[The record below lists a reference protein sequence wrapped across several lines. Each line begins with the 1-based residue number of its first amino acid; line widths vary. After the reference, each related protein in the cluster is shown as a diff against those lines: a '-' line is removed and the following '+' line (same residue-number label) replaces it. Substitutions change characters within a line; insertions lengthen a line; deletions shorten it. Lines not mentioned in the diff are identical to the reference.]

1 MSSFKDRFG
10 ISVVALLS
18 VVMGV
23 FMAILDNTVV
33 NVAIPKMMSVFA
45 ATQNEI
51 EWVITGYLL
60 VTGMLTPV
68 SGYLGDRFGQK
79 RIYMI
84 ALAIFTIGSALC
96 GLSWSADSII
106 FFRVIQAVGGAM
118 LMPVSMT
125 ILFSMAKPERRGA
138 IMGIWGIALMFAPA
152 LGPTLSGY
160 FVEYV
165 NWRLIFYINVPVGIF
180 SFFLVAASIPTIKG
194 RMSEKLDIP
203 GFATSL
209 VGFFCLLYALSEAP
223 TDGWSSITIVSFFVA
238 GAIFLALF
246 VVIELTAENPMLDL
260 RLLKR
265 RVYLVALIASSLL
278 SVAMLGVLF
287 ILPIFLQD
295 YVGLSPLQTGLLVL
309 PGALIT
315 GILMPISGSLFDRIG
330 ARPLGLIGLA
340 VMVLATL
347 YMTELNVY
355 WTFGAIVIIYMLRSA
370 GMGLAMM
377 PLSTAGMNDV
387 PRNQVSRATALQ
399 NTTRNVAG
407 SIGTA
412 YLSTIMQT
420 DTAKHLMTF
429 TGRLTAQ
436 ALQSVHLGGA
446 IPSVY
451 GATSS
456 EQLQQ
461 LIGFLQQWAFTQ
473 GMKDA
478 FYAAVIIGA
487 LAWVSVIFIGR
498 KKPPVGATEG
508 APGGGSTH
516 MAVME

>member
-1 MSSFKDRFG
+1 MASFQERFG
-10 ISVVALLS
+10 ISFIALIS
-18 VVMGV
+18 VVLGV
-23 FMAILDNTVV
+23 FMAILDSTVV

-45 ATQNEI
+45 ATQNDI
-51 EWVITGYLL
+51 EWVLTAYLL
-60 VTGMLTPV
+60 VTGMLTPI

-96 GLSWSADSII
+96 GLSWSTSSII
-106 FFRVIQAVGGAM
+106 IFRVIQAVGGAM

-125 ILFSMAKPERRGA
+125 ILFSMSKPERRGT

-160 FVEYV
+160 LVEYV
-165 NWRLIFYINVPVGIF
+165 NWRLIFYINVPVGIV
-180 SFFLVAASIPTIKG
+180 SLLLVAATIPAIKG
-194 RMSEKLDIP
+194 KMSEKLDVP

-209 VGFFCLLYALSEAP
+209 IGFFCILYALSEAP
-223 TDGWSSITIVSFFVA
+223 TDGWGSITIISFLVA
-238 GAIFLALF
+238 GLVFLALF
-246 VVIELTAENPMLDL
+246 VAIELTATNPMLDL

-265 RVYLVALIASSLL
+265 KVYLVSLIASSLL
-278 SVAMLGVLF
+278 NVAMLGVLF

-315 GILMPISGSLFDRIG
+315 GVLMPISGNLFDRIG
-330 ARPLGLIGLA
+330 ARPLALIGLA
-340 VMVLATL
+340 VMALTTL
-347 YMTELNVY
+347 YMTELNIY
-355 WTFGAIVIIYMLRSA
+355 WTMGMIVIIYMLRSA

-377 PLSTAGMNDV
+377 PISTAGMNDV
-387 PRNQVSRATALQ
+387 PRHLISRATALQ

-412 YLSTIMQT
+412 YLSTVMQT
-420 DTAKHLMTF
+420 DTAQHLMSF
-429 TGRLTAQ
+429 TGRLSDQ
-436 ALQSVHLGGA
+436 ALQSIHLGGSM
-446 IPSVY
+446 PSVF
-451 GATSS
+451 GATSAV
-456 EQLQQ
+456 QVQQ
-461 LIGFLQQWAFTQ
+461 LLGFLQQWAFTQ

-478 FYAAVIIGA
+478 FFVAVIFAA
-487 LAWVSVIFIGR
+487 LAWVSVLFIGG
-498 KKPPVGATEG
+498 KKAPVGTAEG
-508 APGGGSTH
+508 AKGGSSH